1 MRVQIKLRGLYMR
14 KVITILLV
22 VFLALS
28 FVGCEKDKSEE
39 VVKNYEDF
47 MRTHEIENSL
57 SSYSYGLPNGVD
69 PTKKGKP
76 ANFKEED
83 ISKEL
88 VSALHYDLDNVWIDD
103 TSITIEEVKGQYENY
118 SESKTTKS
126 EDGKTTNYEEKNTF
140 KIFDLEITYIY
151 TDDNNK
157 KIRRTITISGEY
169 EDNYKSKSVEVEGNT
184 EDSYTE
190 TITCSGLE
198 VDGTSYGNIEY
209 TFEEFENNNVIS
221 AWKLTGATVNGKNVD
236 LRLLEASGR
245 F

>member
-1 MRVQIKLRGLYMR
+1 MR

-57 SSYSYGLPNGVD
+57 YSYGLLNGVD

-103 TSITIEEVKGQYENY
+103 TSITIEEVKGQYEKY
-118 SESKTTKS
+118 SERETTTS
-126 EDGKTTNYEEKNTF
+126 EDGKTTNVEGKNTF

-209 TFEEFENNNVIS
+209 TSEAKFENNNVIS

>member
-1 MRVQIKLRGLYMR
+1 MR

-57 SSYSYGLPNGVD
+57 YSYGLLDGVD

-88 VSALHYDLDNVWIDD
+88 VRFLHSDLDNEWIDD
-103 TSITIEEVKGQYENY
+103 SNITIEEVKGQYEKY
-118 SESKTTKS
+118 SERETTTS
-126 EDGKTTNYEEKNTF
+126 EDGKTTNVEGKNTF

-221 AWKLTGATVNGKNVD
+221 ARKLTGATVNGKNVD
-236 LRLLEASGR
+236 LRLLEASC
-245 F
+245 

>member
-1 MRVQIKLRGLYMR
+1 MR

-57 SSYSYGLPNGVD
+57 YSYGLLDGVD

-88 VSALHYDLDNVWIDD
+88 VRFLHSDLDNEWIDD
-103 TSITIEEVKGQYENY
+103 SNITIEEVKGQYEKY
-118 SESKTTKS
+118 SERETTTS
-126 EDGKTTNYEEKNTF
+126 EDGKTTNVEGKNTF

-209 TFEEFENNNVIS
+209 TSEAKFENNNVIS

>member
-1 MRVQIKLRGLYMR
+1 MR

-57 SSYSYGLPNGVD
+57 YSYGLLNGVD

-140 KIFDLEITYIY
+140 KIIDLEITYTY
-151 TDDNNK
+151 KKDNK
-157 KIRRTITISGEY
+157 DTRRTITISGEY

-184 EDSYTE
+184 EDS
-190 TITCSGLE
+190 
-198 VDGTSYGNIEY
+198 
-209 TFEEFENNNVIS
+209 
-221 AWKLTGATVNGKNVD
+221 
-236 LRLLEASGR
+236 
-245 F
+245 

>member
-1 MRVQIKLRGLYMR
+1 MRR
-14 KVITILLV
+14 VITILLV

-103 TSITIEEVKGQYENY
+103 TSITIEEVKGQYEKY
-118 SESKTTKS
+118 SERETTTS
-126 EDGKTTNYEEKNTF
+126 EDGKTTNVEGKNTF

-209 TFEEFENNNVIS
+209 TSEAKFENNNVIS